1 MVDFWQ
7 YEDSDA
13 RIANDVAAWAH
24 RGYLMAAGVCGGG
37 ATGHAIVGNVA
48 LVCMLA
54 CTALV
59 ARFAW
64 RRGHG
69 VIDHLLYVGV
79 DVVKVVLACGVTAAL
94 AAWTWRVYVF
104 VHAPPDAYR
113 EAVVGRI
120 TGWWRMLGL

>member
-1 MVDFWQ
+1 
-7 YEDSDA
+7 
-13 RIANDVAAWAH
+13 
-24 RGYLMAAGVCGGG
+24 MAAGVCGGG